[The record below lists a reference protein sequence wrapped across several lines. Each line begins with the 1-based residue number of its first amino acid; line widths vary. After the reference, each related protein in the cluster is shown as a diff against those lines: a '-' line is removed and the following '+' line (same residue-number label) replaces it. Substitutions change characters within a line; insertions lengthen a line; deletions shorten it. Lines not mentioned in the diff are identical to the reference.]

1 MIANKKVVIKETL
14 PCKLTDD
21 ERLAR
26 ADDLANAVQVV
37 EQVRQE
43 KKSLVRQVDARLNAA
58 ESKREEL
65 ADVVASGREYREVIV
80 HQVFDYDKGVVTET
94 RIDTGEVIA
103 SRDLTDEERQASLL
117 EEDDES

>member
-1 MIANKKVVIKETL
+1 MIANKKVVIKENL
-14 PCKLTDD
+14 PCKLTDE
-21 ERLAR
+21 ERLSR

-37 EQVRQE
+37 DQVKQE
-43 KKSLVRQVDARLNAA
+43 KKSLMRQVDSRLNAA

-80 HQVFDYDKGVVTET
+80 HQVFDYNEGKVTEM
-94 RIDTGEVIA
+94 RVDTGEVIA

-117 EEDDES
+117 EENDES